1 MITNNTKHPNIGSRN
16 EWLSDRGEPKK
27 LMRWIVVILA
37 GALSIGALSGRARAA
52 AGPTE
57 ENALAAEQEVASALL
72 ANDVDA
78 IGRLLTDDW
87 VVISADGRVA
97 DRAGFLAVIKS
108 GDFTRKTLSL
118 SDPRVRIYGNVAVVT
133 TQVKTSGAFMGKSF
147 DLPECQT
154 DVL

>member
-1 MITNNTKHPNIGSRN
+1 M
-16 EWLSDRGEPKK
+16 
-27 LMRWIVVILA
+27 VILA
-37 GALSIGALSGRARAA
+37 GALSIGALPRSASAA

-72 ANDVDA
+72 ANDADA

-87 VVISADGRVA
+87 VVIGTDGGIA

-118 SDPRVRIYGNVAVVT
+118 SNPRVRIYGNVAVVT
-133 TQVKTSGAFMGKSF
+133 TQVKTSGTFMGKPF

-154 DVL
+154 DLLLWQDGGWKSVLTHETRVREK